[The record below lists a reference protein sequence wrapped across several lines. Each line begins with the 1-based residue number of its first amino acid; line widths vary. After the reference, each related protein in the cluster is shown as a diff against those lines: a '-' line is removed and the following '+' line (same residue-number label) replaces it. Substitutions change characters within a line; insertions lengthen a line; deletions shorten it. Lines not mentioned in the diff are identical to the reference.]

1 MVVCSRG
8 HVVHRRGRMFQ
19 RARCSSTWSYV
30 PEGTLFIDVVVCSR
44 GHVVHRHGRA
54 AVVDDDSAA
63 PGAVWRWMAADRLS
77 AEAACRRHRPVQ
89 GPRATPWHL
98 PEAHAPRPAAS
109 VDRLPHLCRG
119 TGERTRAK
127 GGWNE

>member
-1 MVVCSRG
+1 
-8 HVVHRRGRMFQ
+8 MFQ
-19 RARCSSTWSYV
+19 RARYSSTWSCV
-30 PEGTLFIDVVVCSR
+30 LEGMLFINMVVCSR

-63 PGAVWRWMAADRLS
+63 PGAVRRRVAADRLS

-89 GPRATPWHL
+89 GPRATPRHL
-98 PEAHAPRPAAS
+98 PEAHAPRPAAP

-119 TGERTRAK
+119 AGERPRTK
-127 GGWNE
+127 DGWSDGTYTTTKS